1 MAGRCYFFL
10 LKKLFNRAIHVL
22 RKRYGEC
29 TLPAFDG
36 DGELD
41 GSQLEPLDA
50 CLSKRLVR
58 LEVAVLVV
66 SGNRSARLR
75 KLDAYLVHASGA
87 ERDVQEGEF
96 YGLGSSLCAG
106 GCVLC
111 AGGCV
116 LCAGGCVLCA
126 GGCVLCA
133 GGIDSNHFL
142 DDKMCFR
149 GLLSSV
155 RLDDAL
161 YRARLRFFSI
171 QYRFTDAYCRIFLL
185 HEGAGDE
192 LHPLRSSFAR
202 LCNNQ
207 DSCGL
212 LVETVHKVYSIPD
225 LG

>member
-111 AGGCV
+111 AGG
-116 LCAGGCVLCA
+116 
-126 GGCVLCA
+126 
-133 GGIDSNHFL
+133 IDSNHFL